1 LYPKPK
7 KLNEMKAIIP
17 VAGAGTRLRPFTYT
31 QPKALIP
38 VAGKPIISYIIDDL
52 LAVGIKDF
60 VFIVGYLGDKI
71 VDFVNEN
78 YPDIEANFV
87 YQTQREGLGQ
97 AIYLTRE
104 YVQDDEEI
112 VILLGDS
119 LIEIDP
125 SFFEENTTSS
135 IAIKKVNDPQNF
147 GLVELN
153 DKGTISKFVEKP
165 NFPFSNLAMVGL
177 YRIKETAL
185 FMSILEKLNKDDI
198 RTNGEIQLTDALELM
213 IKEQITFKPFFVTNW
228 LDVGKGDVLLQSN
241 AILLK
246 KYNTFIEKTATIEN
260 SVIIDPVYIAGNA
273 MIKNAIVGPNVTIGE
288 NTEVCNSI
296 IDNGIIGSYSKLKT
310 IQLTQFVIG
319 SDSSLK
325 GSLKSLTVGDNTD
338 IDFSFDR

>member
-1 LYPKPK
+1 
-7 KLNEMKAIIP
+7 
-17 VAGAGTRLRPFTYT
+17 
-31 QPKALIP
+31 
-38 VAGKPIISYIIDDL
+38 
-52 LAVGIKDF
+52 
-60 VFIVGYLGDKI
+60 
-71 VDFVNEN
+71 
-78 YPDIEANFV
+78 
-87 YQTQREGLGQ
+87 
-97 AIYLTRE
+97 
-104 YVQDDEEI
+104 
-112 VILLGDS
+112 
-119 LIEIDP
+119 
-125 SFFEENTTSS
+125 
-135 IAIKKVNDPQNF
+135 
-147 GLVELN
+147 
-153 DKGTISKFVEKP
+153 
-165 NFPFSNLAMVGL
+165 MVGL

-260 SVIIDPVYIAGNA
+260 SVIIDPVNIAGNA
-273 MIKNAIVGPNVTIGE
+273 IIKNAIVGPNVTIGE
-288 NTEVCNSI
+288 NTEVCDSI

-310 IQLTQFVIG
+310 IQLTHFVIG